1 SGASVLIGDLPE
13 IEADASQMRQLFQNL
28 LWNGLK
34 FSRKGIQP
42 RVKIYAD
49 CVSQEHECRIYFD
62 DNGIGFDEMYLER
75 IFKPF
80 HRLHGKEDYG
90 GVGMGLAICAK
101 VVEHHKGSI
110 TAKSTPGKGSTFIVT
125 LPVSQ
130 IKAISRSL
138 SSRPEGEIL

>member
-1 SGASVLIGDLPE
+1 MTA
-13 IEADASQMRQLFQNL
+13 R
-28 LWNGLK
+28 
-34 FSRKGIQP
+34 RKP
-42 RVKIYAD
+42 RHWPFNNHIRLAPVFL
-49 CVSQEHECRIYFD
+49 VF
-62 DNGIGFDEMYLER
+62 LEYR

-80 HRLHGKEDYG
+80 HRLHGKEDYD

-125 LPVSQ
+125 LPVNQ
-130 IKAISRSL
+130 VKAISSSL